1 MCGVSAFESTPWAKC
16 WVYDSSSLAIW
27 PSLSLFFW
35 RQMRH
40 SLVLHYKLKKYL
52 HCTHQ
57 NCFNEK
63 NAFKETNPT
72 NTDQRPSL
80 NWTRWSWSAVTVCV
94 DWGSHNNC
102 WENSSERV
110 TNFISPTFVMK
121 QQFHR
126 WNLNY
131 GKIQDFWNYNTTSD
145 HFGKLVARLSVSTIS
160 SCLNTSHH
168 MFLLFVA
175 VFPPDLAKTSRLS

>member
-1 MCGVSAFESTPWAKC
+1 MLGLWQLQFSYMTIIVFIFLETDETLISATLQTKEIFALH
-16 WVYDSSSLAIW
+16 SSK
-27 PSLSLFFW
+27 LFQW
-35 RQMRH
+35 
-40 SLVLHYKLKKYL
+40 
-52 HCTHQ
+52 
-57 NCFNEK
+57 K

-94 DWGSHNNC
+94 DWGSHNANFNC

-110 TNFISPTFVMK
+110 TNFTRPTFVMK

-131 GKIQDFWNYNTTSD
+131 RKIQDFWNCNTTSD